1 MARVQWGRSVK
12 NNLLDIEGH
21 KAVVAYDPDLEMFRG
36 EFIALSGGADFY
48 AADVAG
54 LKAEGQ
60 ISLRVYLEVCKER
73 GIEPYR
79 DFSGKLNLRLDPKV
93 HEAAVAAAA
102 AEKLSLNEWI
112 SEKVRE
118 AALSD

>member
-93 HEAAVAAAA
+93 HEAAAAAAA